1 MSEALVES
9 AIIWRL
15 VQLEQRTLAVE
26 RKVDRLTIAIVGAA
40 LTFAVGV
47 SVGVLVFVWRP
58 SQLEEVVRVLR

>member
-47 SVGVLVFVWRP
+47 SVGVLVFVSTGP
-58 SQLEEVVRVLR
+58 AM